1 MSKSR
6 FSCPLWR
13 FCHKCIPGLT
23 PYLLFSFRPFVQCCR
38 FLLLLLLECLEYCST
53 KIHLFIICQ
62 TFILPHKGCSSQLD
76 RGGSLSSVDGHRG
89 ACFLVRTAEDSLG
102 LPAFL
107 LGSPY
112 ATAGVIVQLCL
123 LCAASGHFADAC
135 LLRVCMTLDDTP
147 LRSYVLVRAWQKV
160 PG

>member
-1 MSKSR
+1 MHPWSNSLLALLVETFCPVLPIPPFTVSR
-6 FSCPLWR
+6 MF
-13 FCHKCIPGLT
+13 GV
-23 PYLLFSFRPFVQCCR
+23 LFPFN
-38 FLLLLLLECLEYCST
+38 

-123 LCAASGHFADAC
+123 LCAASWHFAC

-147 LRSYVLVRAWQKV
+147 LRSSVLIRAWRKS
-160 PG
+160 PGSLTRRQLLGFPACWD